1 VVGIFST
8 PLAQAMGVTGEIVKG
23 AGFLTLNANR
33 KLRGVPQL
41 QQINSLFKYKL
52 PINIFNI
59 WVANTYRVVINFS
72 YIVNQL
78 DLLGVA
84 CFLLFVTSFSVKII

>member
-1 VVGIFST
+1 
-8 PLAQAMGVTGEIVKG
+8 MGVTGEIVKG
-23 AGFLTLNANR
+23 AGFLTLNGNR

-59 WVANTYRVVINFS
+59 WVANTYRVIINFS

-84 CFLLFVTSFSVKII
+84 